1 MRLVQEYDARKTK
14 YSLQKE
20 ANLIKQRCMIQ
31 ETAATNIK
39 DQLQSGIENMI
50 VEELTRKLVHG
61 KLYWDLERPSVD
73 R

>member
-31 ETAATNIK
+31 ETGATNIK

-61 KLYWDLERPSVD
+61 KLYRDLERPSVD